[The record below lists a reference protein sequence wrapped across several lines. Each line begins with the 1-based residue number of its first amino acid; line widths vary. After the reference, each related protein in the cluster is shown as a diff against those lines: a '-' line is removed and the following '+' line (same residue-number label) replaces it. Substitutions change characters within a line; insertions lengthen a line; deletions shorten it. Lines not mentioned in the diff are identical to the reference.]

1 MVSSSSPPR
10 ATTIRPTTTTQKCFF
25 FALPTS
31 LWKWTGNQPTE
42 MMEKRQWP
50 VDVSFDFERPFN
62 AVKLSRKLRRHSRSF
77 TAAAAAA
84 SSRPAHVWDFPR
96 SSSSSRQLGVPRL
109 EFHDLYVSLSLSSKD
124 DNVDI
129 NDGDEITFVQ
139 QWTGGLV
146 EEKNSWFIDDR
157 PIRPPFLLPPPSI
170 ALLFWW

>member
-1 MVSSSSPPR
+1 MVFSSSPPR
-10 ATTIRPTTTTQKCFF
+10 ATTIRPTTTTTQKCFF

-42 MMEKRQWP
+42 MMEKRQWL
-50 VDVSFDFERPFN
+50 VDVSFIFERPFN

-77 TAAAAAA
+77 TAAAAAVSA
-84 SSRPAHVWDFPR
+84 SSRPAHVWDFPCN
-96 SSSSSRQLGVPRL
+96 SSSSRKLGVSRL

-129 NDGDEITFVQ
+129 NDGEEITFVQ

-146 EEKNSWFIDDR
+146 E
-157 PIRPPFLLPPPSI
+157 
-170 ALLFWW
+170 